1 MWFRNFN
8 KILNEVINVF
18 VRPQDV
24 VQITLLY
31 KHIKI
36 HVEFVDNKPYLLF
49 VPMISYWI
57 RFCVFQILVHLCK
70 HTSPAEELARK
81 DDLSLLFSAITS
93 WCPPHNAIWRKCAAE
108 ILMTLSRHGLTPTVV
123 RYIHGK
129 VENLLNYNFNLFW
142 FYFLKI
148 FINMELYTCIFDF
161 VLFWTL
167 LFLTSFVVLQTV

>member
-1 MWFRNFN
+1 MLVHVYDNSHSQTYRNWIEFEDCELSGLCQAVETILLKIYMWFRNFN

-57 RFCVFQILVHLCK
+57 WFCVFQILVHLCK

-129 VENLLNYNFNLFW
+129 V
-142 FYFLKI
+142 
-148 FINMELYTCIFDF
+148 
-161 VLFWTL
+161 
-167 LFLTSFVVLQTV
+167 